1 MTLNKII
8 YFFIII
14 FFTSTIFS
22 NTKYEVLDK
31 IIVKVGKQIITKQEL
46 EYEIRKKGGGIKFDA
61 SNPLNV
67 NEFRKIVLDEL
78 IEKKVVL
85 EHARKIGIEI
95 SNQEL
100 ENVINNII
108 NSNKIT
114 LEILVNDLKENGTDL
129 EKFKNDIK
137 DELIIKRV
145 KDTEIRAGI
154 NVSEYEIDA
163 LIKEKESAMDI
174 KYEILHILIKKRNT
188 NAEEKIKKIQSI
200 LTAKNFE
207 KIAQQYS
214 EGPNALNGGNL
225 GLIEFSNLPDIFQD
239 KLKYMEEGE
248 ISDVLESANG
258 FHIIKLE
265 NKENKENKNKIKN
278 IFLDQYKFQE
288 ILIKKNNFI
297 TDNEIEK
304 KFQRIK
310 NEIESG
316 LSFQEAIIKFSD
328 DKSLFNQDK
337 FEWINENNLFPEFH
351 EKLRSLSNNEIS
363 EPIKTSVGWHLI
375 KKIDQRKYD
384 ATNDSLR
391 QQARLEIINKKIISR
406 YTDWVKNIM
415 KNYAIQ
421 FTEE

>member
-258 FHIIKLE
+258 FHIIKL
-265 NKENKENKNKIKN
+265 
-278 IFLDQYKFQE
+278 
-288 ILIKKNNFI
+288 
-297 TDNEIEK
+297 
-304 KFQRIK
+304 
-310 NEIESG
+310 
-316 LSFQEAIIKFSD
+316 
-328 DKSLFNQDK
+328 
-337 FEWINENNLFPEFH
+337 
-351 EKLRSLSNNEIS
+351 
-363 EPIKTSVGWHLI
+363 
-375 KKIDQRKYD
+375 
-384 ATNDSLR
+384 
-391 QQARLEIINKKIISR
+391 
-406 YTDWVKNIM
+406 
-415 KNYAIQ
+415 
-421 FTEE
+421 